1 MTTINSNGKVLI
13 SGATGCGKSTQVPQY
28 ILDDCMSKK
37 KYCNIIVT
45 QPRRIAAISVSK
57 QVNRERGWKDG
68 LLVGYQVGRKKDFDP
83 NTTRILYCTTGILL
97 QKIIKAKSLSEFTH
111 IILDEVHERT
121 LEMDFL
127 LLVIKKLLNTNSQS
141 TRVSSLKFVYIGI
154 SQKLTFLIL

>member
-1 MTTINSNGKVLI
+1 MI

-37 KYCNIIVT
+37 KYCNIVVT

-57 QVNRERGWKDG
+57 QVNRERAWKDG
-68 LLVGYQVGRKKDFDP
+68 LLVGYQVGRKKNYDP
-83 NTTRILYCTTGILL
+83 STTKILYCTTGILL
-97 QKIIKAKSLSEFTH
+97 LKIIKAKNLSEFSH

-127 LLVIKKLLNTNSQS
+127 LLVIKKLQKSNSQS
-141 TRVSSLKFVYIGI
+141 TRVSILRLNKFPTRINLFNMLK
-154 SQKLTFLIL
+154 

>member
-1 MTTINSNGKVLI
+1 MI

-28 ILDDCMSKK
+28 ILDDCMSRKK
-37 KYCNIIVT
+37 NCNVIVT

-57 QVNRERGWKDG
+57 QVNKERCWKSG

-83 NTTRILYCTTGILL
+83 HNVKILYCTTGILL

-111 IILDEVHERT
+111 IILDEVHERS

-127 LLVIKKLLNTNSQS
+127 LLVIKKLIKNNSQS
-141 TRVSSLKFVYIGI
+141 TRVSGVLYLIKMFIT
-154 SQKLTFLIL
+154 LTIKCLVRIELFKI

>member
-1 MTTINSNGKVLI
+1 MVTGV
-13 SGATGCGKSTQVPQY
+13 TGCGKSTQVPQY
-28 ILDDCMSKK
+28 ILDDCMNRKK
-37 KYCNIIVT
+37 FCNIVVT

-57 QVNRERGWKDG
+57 HVNKERGWKNG

-83 NTTRILYCTTGILL
+83 KTTKILYCTTGILL

-127 LLVIKKLLNTNSQS
+127 LLVIKKLLKMNSGS
-141 TRVSSLKFVYIGI
+141 TRVSDLNCIHLYTSLFIIY
-154 SQKLTFLIL
+154 LF